1 MSRGDSVIEQGQ
13 VPVLALI
20 PALLLAFIGYIV
32 WQGFYTVEAHEQ
44 AVVMR
49 FGKYHSTQGP
59 GLHFKVPFADRSV
72 TVDTSE
78 RSMRLPVGEANASED
93 GRKWAFTRRMS
104 KQEIQDAKLILTGDL
119 YAGVVEWNVIW
130 RVVEPKDYLF
140 SIDNQQVTYVIT
152 AVARS
157 VMHRT
162 IGNYSADEILTS
174 KREEVKNVSL
184 KEAQEALAQYN
195 CGVEIVDWQMQ
206 RIVPPDRVR
215 AAFDEVNAS
224 IQERDKLVNE
234 AKQERN
240 RVIPQAEAAADKL
253 VREAEGYAA
262 RQRAEATGEIS
273 ALLAKYR
280 AYKEAPEV
288 TRERLYLDAM
298 EGVIQKSGPKTVLD
312 GDLKGLLP
320 LLNLDAGN

>member
-1 MSRGDSVIEQGQ
+1 
-13 VPVLALI
+13 
-20 PALLLAFIGYIV
+20 
-32 WQGFYTVEAHEQ
+32 
-44 AVVMR
+44 
-49 FGKYHSTQGP
+49 
-59 GLHFKVPFADRSV
+59 
-72 TVDTSE
+72 
-78 RSMRLPVGEANASED
+78 MRLPVGEANASED